1 MCPTAEC
8 LLNLASMETST
19 SSSTLHIDSLW
30 SCLVSARIGCAQLWP
45 LNWVAAEVCLGFW
58 GWLFCFWS
66 LGESPAP
73 GCGAAQNGRPVEI
86 HLGELLVWNTK
97 NQPKSEVTMGSMGT
111 GQPWIVDTWSMTY
124 NFKNIFPWIAPC
136 GVVSMEFGLAC
147 HCNISRCAQENNQQT
162 TDLHQVDL
170 KPNVNIHN
178 IHMNHR
184 HTHTNGDKD
193 RNSWHDIANIFT
205 LDHGPT
211 RSAFL
216 KNPPRHAWKISS
228 RDFWRKPAHRGDPHR
243 KTDNG
248 CGFYGEI
255 WGHFMT
261 FRNGNCCVVVCFFCI

>member
-1 MCPTAEC
+1 MNCRHLEHDIQ
-8 LLNLASMETST
+8 LQEHFSMDC
-19 SSSTLHIDSLW
+19 TLWCCFNGVW
-30 SCLVSARIGCAQLWP
+30 SRLP
-45 LNWVAAEVCLGFW
+45 
-58 GWLFCFWS
+58 
-66 LGESPAP
+66 
-73 GCGAAQNGRPVEI
+73 
-86 HLGELLVWNTK
+86 
-97 NQPKSEVTMGSMGT
+97 
-111 GQPWIVDTWSMTY
+111 
-124 NFKNIFPWIAPC
+124 
-136 GVVSMEFGLAC
+136 
-147 HCNISRCAQENNQQT
+147 CNISRCAQENNQQT

-248 CGFYGEI
+248 CGFYGKI